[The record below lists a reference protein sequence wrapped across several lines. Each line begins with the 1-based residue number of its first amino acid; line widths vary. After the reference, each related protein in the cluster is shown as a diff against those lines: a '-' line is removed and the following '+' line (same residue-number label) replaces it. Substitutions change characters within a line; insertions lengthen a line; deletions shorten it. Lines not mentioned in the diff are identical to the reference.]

1 MRSLI
6 PMPPDA
12 CEGIGS
18 QSVPWLAEVPS
29 DNRYRRLT
37 RTQTKAESEDTE
49 LSFLDVISPLHHHL
63 LNTQF
68 PRLGG
73 TTGKIK
79 TRSSVLSLVI
89 HLQ

>member
-1 MRSLI
+1 MPRIAERATRSLI

-63 LNTQF
+63 L
-68 PRLGG
+68 
-73 TTGKIK
+73 I
-79 TRSSVLSLVI
+79 
-89 HLQ
+89 